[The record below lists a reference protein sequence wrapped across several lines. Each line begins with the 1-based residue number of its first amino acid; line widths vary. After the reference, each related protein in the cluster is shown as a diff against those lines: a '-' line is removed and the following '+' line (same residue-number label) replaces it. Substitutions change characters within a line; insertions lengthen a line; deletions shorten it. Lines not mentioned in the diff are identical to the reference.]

1 MTIVLPTT
9 LAVDLAAWPGVV
21 LRIGRGGDVVASNG
35 RLEQLLGVD
44 VVGRPLAELLDR
56 DSSLAKSERIRRGAA
71 GRTSELIFCTTDRML
86 ETGAYTAL
94 PAGDEHWLVE
104 HPVSPRLV
112 ALATEVATV
121 NADLATTQREL
132 VIGRARLE
140 HARAELERS
149 NEALDEFAHAVS
161 HDLKAPL
168 RGIREYAD
176 ALVRTAGPAIDDE
189 SRLDLDRIQTLSGR
203 MRRMIDAALEYARA
217 GRLSDR
223 NEPVD
228 SGALLREIVEYL
240 APPEDVVIHI
250 ARDLPT
256 LDTAR
261 VPFEQV
267 FRNLISNA
275 ITYRRE
281 HAARIDVR
289 AEEAGDRWRF
299 AVADNGPGISESQ
312 QAHIWRL
319 FHTSRPGEGTGLGL
333 AMVKRIV
340 ESHGG
345 SVRVCSAAG
354 AGATFEVEWP
364 KRAGR
369 HETGARQ

>member
-1 MTIVLPTT
+1 MVIPTD
-9 LAVDLAAWPGVV
+9 LAVDLTAWPGVV
-21 LRIGRGGDVVASNG
+21 LRVGAAGDVVASNG
-35 RLEQLLGVD
+35 RLEQLLGLE
-44 VVGRPLAELLDR
+44 VVGRPLADLLDR
-56 DSSLAKSERIRRGAA
+56 DSSLAKSERIRRGTA
-71 GRTSELIFCTTDRML
+71 GRTSELIFCTPDRML
-86 ETGAYTAL
+86 ETGAYTAV
-94 PAGDEHWLVE
+94 PAGDEHWLVQ

-121 NADLATTQREL
+121 NAELATTQREL

-140 HARAELERS
+140 HAKTELERS
-149 NEALDEFAHAVS
+149 NAALDEFAHAVS

-176 ALVRTAGPAIDDE
+176 TVLATVGPALDE
-189 SRLDLDRIQTLSGR
+189 ERRGDLGRIQTLAGR

-217 GRLSDR
+217 GRVSER
-223 NEPVD
+223 IESVD
-228 SGALLREIVEYL
+228 TGRLLREIVEYL
-240 APPEDVVIHI
+240 APPTDVAIEL
-250 ARDLPT
+250 APGLPIIE
-256 LDTAR
+256 TAR

-267 FRNLISNA
+267 LRNLLSNA

-281 HAARIDVR
+281 LDARIDVR
-289 AEEAGDRWRF
+289 AEESGERWRF
-299 AVADNGPGISESQ
+299 VVADNGPGISETQ
-312 QAHIWRL
+312 QTQIWRL

-345 SVRVCSAAG
+345 SVRVRSEPG

-364 KRAGR
+364 RRAGR
-369 HETGARQ
+369 HAAGAPR